1 MEERNMKIYK
11 YFAMAA
17 LAVMGLTATSCGELS
32 TFDNPVLP
40 ITRVWLMG
48 DGTADGK
55 TTLPVG
61 GTLQLTLDI
70 RPANA
75 NVIDLIWVSTNED
88 VATIDANG
96 LITALRSGQTKI
108 FVYSESNPN
117 VTDAVELTVAGG
129 AVSISSKLVD
139 QKDAD

>member
-1 MEERNMKIYK
+1 MKIYK

-32 TFDNPVLP
+32 TMDNAVWHMWK
-40 ITRVWLMG
+40 ITVTG
-48 DGTADGK
+48 EGVANGQATI
-55 TTLPVG
+55 PVG
-61 GTLQLTLDI
+61 ATLQLGLDI
-70 RPANA
+70 VPSHV
-75 NVIDLIWVSTNED
+75 NVIDPIWTSTNEN

-96 LITALRSGQTKI
+96 MVTALRSGQTQI
-108 FVYSESNPN
+108 YVYSDYNHEITN
-117 VTDAVELTVAGG
+117 VLELTVAGG